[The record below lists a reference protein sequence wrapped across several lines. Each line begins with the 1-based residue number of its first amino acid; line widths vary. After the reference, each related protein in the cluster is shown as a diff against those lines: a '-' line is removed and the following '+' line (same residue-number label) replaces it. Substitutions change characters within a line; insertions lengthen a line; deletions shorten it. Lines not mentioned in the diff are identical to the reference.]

1 VEPARKGRT
10 ISKNPT
16 GATSVEDEMARTGF
30 PFSTA
35 SPVARAGAGRSAAEP
50 QAAEAPAEREPR
62 EVTRLLRAWS
72 AGEDAALERLFPL
85 VYDELRRTARR
96 FLAGER
102 VGHTLQPTALVHEVY
117 FRLVA
122 QRRVQWQERSQFYAI
137 AARSMRRI
145 LVDHA
150 RGRASLKRGGEHPLP
165 IEEAHRVAERRSD
178 DLVALDDALTA
189 LGEIDPQKAALVEL
203 RFFGGLSN
211 EEAAVAL
218 HCSRATVI
226 RQWRIARAWLY
237 HELAAPPR

>member
-1 VEPARKGRT
+1 MSPSIPEPHA
-10 ISKNPT
+10 
-16 GATSVEDEMARTGF
+16 
-30 PFSTA
+30 
-35 SPVARAGAGRSAAEP
+35 AGELAQS
-50 QAAEAPAEREPR
+50 EPR
-62 EVTRLLRAWS
+62 EVTRLLRAWG
-72 AGEDAALERLFPL
+72 AGEEGALERLFPL

-102 VGHTLQPTALVHEVY
+102 IGHTLQPTALVHEAY

-150 RGRASLKRGGEHPLP
+150 RSRASLKRGGQHPLP
-165 IEEAHRVAERRSD
+165 LEEAHDVAERRPAE
-178 DLVALDDALTA
+178 LVALDDALTS
-189 LGEIDPQKAALVEL
+189 LGEIDPQKAAIVEL

-211 EEAAVAL
+211 EETAVVL
-218 HCSRATVI
+218 DCSRATVI

-237 HELAAPPR
+237 DALGGS